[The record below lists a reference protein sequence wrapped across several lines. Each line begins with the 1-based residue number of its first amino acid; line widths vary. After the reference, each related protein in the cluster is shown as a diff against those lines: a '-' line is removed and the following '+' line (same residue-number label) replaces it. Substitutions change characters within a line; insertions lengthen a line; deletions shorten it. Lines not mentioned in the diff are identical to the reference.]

1 MHVTHQERAPPTTA
15 LLEFAPR
22 RLQPCFFTKVI
33 EAAGQTR
40 ERSATVRTARKL
52 SDQPIAR
59 IMDAH
64 QFARLRTN
72 PKRLTAALTSLPDA
86 FMEPS
91 RAVPIDAITLR
102 AQVRLTGNSARSGS
116 GLHSPATIIFP
127 IRIEPVRIDERGS
140 TSDPIARTSMNMP
153 RRLPAMVISCTGQA
167 ISPFS

>member
-64 QFARLRTN
+64 QFARLRTQSETIDRRTDIVAGCLHGTVSRRADRRDN
-72 PKRLTAALTSLPDA
+72 AARASPVDRELRAFRFGASLARDDHLPDQ
-86 FMEPS
+86 
-91 RAVPIDAITLR
+91 D
-102 AQVRLTGNSARSGS
+102 
-116 GLHSPATIIFP
+116 
-127 IRIEPVRIDERGS
+127 
-140 TSDPIARTSMNMP
+140 RT
-153 RRLPAMVISCTGQA
+153 RE
-167 ISPFS
+167 